1 MHLGL
6 DCSTQSL
13 SAIIIDV
20 SSGETIYETSINF
33 EADLPHYQTS
43 HGFVRGTEPD
53 EFFSN
58 PIMWAEALDHLFTR
72 MQQEGAPLNSVV
84 TICGSAQQHAT
95 VYLNEHFERVL
106 ENLSPNIPLAEQ
118 LSDVFTRP
126 VSPIWLDC
134 SAHQDCEEI
143 TATIGSKRKVTKRT
157 GSVVIERFSAAQ
169 IRKYSKQFPDRWH
182 ETHTVH
188 LTSSFLCS
196 LLIGKS
202 AAIDFGD
209 GAGMNLMDINKRKWD
224 KKMAE
229 ATAHGTLERLP
240 ELRRTTQI
248 AGTVAPYFSSKYGLN
263 TTTRCTH
270 WTGDNPASLV
280 GMGVIR
286 QGTWV
291 ISLGTS
297 YTLFSAVDSPFPDP
311 QGYGHIFGNPV
322 GDYMSL
328 SCFKNGA
335 LACVGL
341 KEQLGISW
349 QEFDAELNKKRS
361 VDSPISLPFFDTE
374 ITPPAAAVDQSKST
388 PASLI
393 DGQFLNMRLHS
404 LWHGEFPE
412 TILVTGG
419 ISQSNGVCQTI
430 ANIFQRP
437 VQRLASHG
445 SASLGSALIAATAD
459 GYEIDA
465 LIEQFCSPLEGS
477 TIEPDPA
484 TEVIYQALGEK
495 FTEQLFRHTKK

>member
-20 SSGETIYETSINF
+20 SSGETLYETSINF

-58 PIMWAEALDHLFTR
+58 PIMWVEALDHLFAR
-72 MQQEGAPLNSVV
+72 MQQEAAPLSSVA

-126 VSPIWLDC
+126 VSPIWLD
-134 SAHQDCEEI
+134 SSTHQDCKEI
-143 TATIGSKRKVTKRT
+143 TTAIGSARKVTRRT
-157 GSVVIERFSAAQ
+157 GSAMIERFSAAQ
-169 IRKYSKQFPDRWH
+169 IRKHFKQLPRHWD
-182 ETHTVH
+182 ETSTVH
-188 LTSSFLCS
+188 LASSFLCS

-202 AAIDFGD
+202 SAIDFGD

-224 KKMAE
+224 KQMAE
-229 ATAHGTLERLP
+229 ATAPGTLDRLP
-240 ELRRTTQI
+240 ELRQTTQI
-248 AGTVAPYFSSKYGLN
+248 SGTISAYFSIKYGLSPK
-263 TTTRCTH
+263 TRCTH

-297 YTLFSAVDSPFPDP
+297 YTLFSAIETPFIDP

-322 GDYMSL
+322 GEYMSL

-335 LACVGL
+335 LACVAL
-341 KEQLGISW
+341 KDQLGLSW
-349 QEFDAELNKKRS
+349 EEFDAELLHKRTTKS
-361 VDSPISLPFFDTE
+361 QVSLPFFDTE
-374 ITPPAAAVDQSKST
+374 ITPPASAVDQSQST
-388 PASLI
+388 PSSLI

-419 ISQSNGVCQTI
+419 ISQSDGVCQTI

-459 GYEIDA
+459 GYDIDS
-465 LIEQFCSPLEGS
+465 LIEQFCQPIEGS
-477 TIEPDPA
+477 TIEPDPSA
-484 TEVIYQALGEK
+484 EVIYQALGEK
-495 FTEQLFRHTKK
+495 FTELLFQHIRK

>member
-20 SSGETIYETSINF
+20 KSGETVYETSINF
-33 EADLPHYQTS
+33 EVDLPHYQTS

-58 PIMWAEALDHLFTR
+58 PIMWVEALDLLFTR
-72 MQQEGAPLNSVV
+72 MQQEAAPLNSIV

-95 VYLNEHFERVL
+95 VYLNEHFERTL

-126 VSPIWLDC
+126 VSPIWLD
-134 SAHQDCEEI
+134 SSTHQDCAEI
-143 TATIGSKRKVTKRT
+143 TNTIGSVRKVTKRT
-157 GSVVIERFSAAQ
+157 GSAAIERFSAAQ
-169 IRKYSKQFPDRWH
+169 IRKYAKQFPERWH
-182 ETHTVH
+182 ETNTVH
-188 LTSSFLCS
+188 LASSFLCS

-209 GAGMNLMDINKRKWD
+209 GAGMNLMHINKRKWD
-224 KKMAE
+224 KKMAQ
-229 ATAHGTLERLP
+229 ATADGTLERLP
-240 ELRRTTQI
+240 KLRNTTRI
-248 AGTVAPYFSSKYGLN
+248 AGTIAPYFSSKFGIN
-263 TTTRCTH
+263 PTTRSTL
-270 WTGDNPASLV
+270 WTGDNPASLI

-286 QGTWV
+286 KGTWV

-297 YTLFSAVDSPFPDP
+297 YTLFSAVESPFPDP

-322 GDYMSL
+322 GHYMSL

-335 LACVGL
+335 LACVDL
-341 KEQLGISW
+341 KKQLGISW
-349 QEFDAELNKKRS
+349 DEFNTELLKKRS
-361 VDSPISLPFFDTE
+361 LESPVSLPFFDTE
-374 ITPPAAAVDQSKST
+374 ITPPASAVDQSQAT

-393 DGQFLNMRLHS
+393 DGQFLNMRQHS

-445 SASLGSALIAATAD
+445 SASLGAALIAASAD
-459 GYEIDA
+459 GYDIDT
-465 LIEQFCSPLEGS
+465 LIEQFCTPIEGT
-477 TIEPDPA
+477 TIEPNPG
-484 TEVIYQALGEK
+484 TEIVYQALGEK
-495 FTEQLFRHTKK
+495 FTEQLYQHIRK

>member
-20 SSGETIYETSINF
+20 SSGETLYETSINF

-43 HGFVRGTEPD
+43 HGFVRGTKPD

-58 PIMWAEALDHLFTR
+58 PIMWVEALDLLFTR
-72 MQQEGAPLNSVV
+72 MQQDGAPLSSVA

-95 VYLNEHFERVL
+95 VYLNEHFERTL
-106 ENLSPNIPLAEQ
+106 ETLSPNIPLAEQ

-126 VSPIWLDC
+126 VSPVWLD
-134 SAHQDCEEI
+134 SSTQQDCKEI
-143 TATIGSKRKVTKRT
+143 TAAIGSARKVTKRT
-157 GSVVIERFSAAQ
+157 GSAMIERFSAAQ
-169 IRKYSKQFPDRWH
+169 IRKHAKQFPYHWQ
-182 ETHTVH
+182 ETDTVH
-188 LTSSFLCS
+188 LASSFLCS
-196 LLIGKS
+196 ILIGKS

-209 GAGMNLMDINKRKWD
+209 GAGMNLMHINKLKWD

-229 ATAHGTLERLP
+229 ATAPGTLERLP

-248 AGTVAPYFSSKYGLN
+248 AGTIASYFSSKFGMN
-263 TTTRCTH
+263 PTTRCTH
-270 WTGDNPASLV
+270 WTGDNPASLI

-286 QGTWV
+286 KGTWV

-297 YTLFSAVDSPFPDP
+297 YTLFSAVDTPFLDP

-322 GDYMSL
+322 GGYMSL

-335 LACVGL
+335 LACVAL

-349 QEFDAELNKKRS
+349 EEFDAELLNKRT
-361 VDSPISLPFFDTE
+361 VNSPVSLPFFDTE
-374 ITPPAAAVDQSKST
+374 ITPHATAVDQSQST
-388 PASLI
+388 PSSLI
-393 DGQFLNMRLHS
+393 DGQLLNMRMHS

-419 ISQSNGVCQTI
+419 ISQSDGVCQTI

-445 SASLGSALIAATAD
+445 SASRGAALIAATAD
-459 GYEIDA
+459 GYDIDT
-465 LIEQFCSPLEGS
+465 LIEQFCQPIEGA

-484 TEVIYQALGEK
+484 SEVIYQALGEK
-495 FTEQLFRHTKK
+495 FTDKLCQHTRK